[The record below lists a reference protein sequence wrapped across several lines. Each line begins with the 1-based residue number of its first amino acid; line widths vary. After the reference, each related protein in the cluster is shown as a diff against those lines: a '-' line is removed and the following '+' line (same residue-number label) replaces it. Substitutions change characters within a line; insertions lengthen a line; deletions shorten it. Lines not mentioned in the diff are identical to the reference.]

1 MTDDLLTAIAK
12 CMHEFSKSQKLIGE
26 FILNQYDKAAFMTAQ
41 KLGNAVN
48 VSESTVV
55 RFANEMGFAGY
66 PEMQRSLQSLIK
78 NRLTSLQRMEIASA
92 RMGET
97 GILNAVLT
105 QDIDKI
111 RRTLEETSE
120 EAFNAAVDK
129 ITGAG
134 KIYILGAMSS
144 SALAR
149 FLDYYLK
156 LMFDNVVFVEAVST
170 SGIYQQIIRINSND
184 TFIALSFPR
193 YSLTTVKAAQYAKKQ
208 GANIVAITDSVKSPL
223 SEYADQLL
231 LARSDM
237 VSFADSLVAPLSLI
251 NALIVALGIKNKD
264 KLSATFEKLEPLWEE
279 HGVYQKDV

>member
-12 CMHEFSKSQKLIGE
+12 GMHEFSKSQKLIGE